1 MRVLLVLALSL
12 SGCYG
17 SKDKPVDIVCTLL
30 NGTIIY
36 KGAAANVQ
44 PSNNLISFEPLDAF
58 PKGTVIYTTSECS
71 WKVD

>member
-17 SKDKPVDIVCTLL
+17 SVDKPVDLVCTLAS
-30 NGTIIY
+30 GAVIY
-36 KGAAANVQ
+36 KGAAAHVE
-44 PSNNLISFEPLDAF
+44 PGRDFISFEPLVGF
-58 PKGTVIYTTSECS
+58 PNGTIIYTTSECS